1 MSKQQEME
9 KLKKEAFTALKC
21 HETRPGL
28 SAVWGEG
35 SLNAEIALVGEAPGE
50 VEEREGRPFV
60 GPSGALLDSILES
73 VGLERA
79 LLWLT
84 NIVKCR
90 PAAESG
96 GRTVNRSPRVG
107 EVRANMSFLER
118 ELEIVRPCVIVCLGA
133 VAAKALIGKDFK
145 LSEQRGQLLDREGTP
160 ILATFHPAYLLRVMS
175 IDRPAYDG
183 LEQAVQEDLRLAWR
197 VAGQPRRPGG
207 DYIQTSFDNQ
217 PPFI

>member
-1 MSKQQEME
+1 MTKQQEME
-9 KLKKEAFTALKC
+9 KLKKEAFAALKC
-21 HETRPGL
+21 HETRPGQN
-28 SAVWGEG
+28 AVWGEG
-35 SLNAEIALVGEAPGE
+35 SLNAEIAMVGEAPGE

-60 GPSGALLDSILES
+60 GPSGALLDRILES
-73 VGLERA
+73 VGLERD

-90 PAAESG
+90 PALESG

-118 ELEIVRPCVIVCLGA
+118 ELAIIHPHVIVCLGA

-145 LSEQRGQLLDREGTP
+145 LSEQRGQVLDWEGTP

-183 LEQAVQEDLRLAWR
+183 LEQAVKEDLLLAWR
-197 VAGQPRRPGG
+197 LASQPPRPAG
-207 DYIQTSFDNQ
+207 DYIQASFDNQ
-217 PPFI
+217 PPLV